1 MKKGEV
7 PAPDLK
13 RWTEEGR
20 LTIIDV
26 ADILGVPPDIYT
38 SDPLN
43 LTPARQSYTTR
54 LPFHEF
60 EQSDWITFQTDLM
73 AYVADFFI
81 QRHGAKRVVI
91 NDSTTPLGYRY
102 AIEATGRDGRVRTA
116 DPAEILR
123 EELKNSPIE
132 IVRMPASAELTL
144 HLTRQV
150 NEEGPANPRD

>member
-1 MKKGEV
+1 MEKGGI

-26 ADILGVPPDIYT
+26 ADMLGVPPELYT

-43 LTPARQSYTTR
+43 LAPALQNYTSE

-73 AYVADFFI
+73 AYVADFLI
-81 QRHGAKRVVI
+81 QCHGAKWVVI
-91 NDSTTPLGYRY
+91 DDSTTPRGYRHV
-102 AIEATGRDGRVRTA
+102 IEAIGKDGRVRTA
-116 DPAEILR
+116 DPTEIAR

-132 IVRMPASAELTL
+132 IIRMLASAELTL

-150 NEEGPANPRD
+150 NEEG